1 MQEGETNL
9 IRKLTAANRKDVIA
23 METGIEDDYVI
34 RIFSELIKKD
44 EMLGYFEGQ
53 SLVGIAGM
61 TIYEG
66 DVAVLG
72 RLRTHSNYRGRGIAS
87 ALMNQLKEKAF
98 RSLNM
103 NWVGYATEKN
113 NIPGNRMARQ
123 LQMNL
128 EAIVVSSR
136 IIPGTVEGTIDTQS
150 YRSDYSRESK
160 KKYLE
165 EYSVNEDLTFFPH
178 SIYYPLPYVPNLTD
192 DYLDSIEMFQNN
204 MGSFIIMKEEK
215 GATYL
220 HVKVWN
226 EKTLHS
232 KELWQIVNAEAEKD
246 ARSIWIDLPTEQ
258 AKWLEAHSHQSIW
271 HLYGI
276 KKELVK

>member
-9 IRKLTAANRKDVIA
+9 IRKLTAADRKDVIA

-34 RIFSELIKKD
+34 RIFPKLIEQHD
-44 EMLGYFEGQ
+44 MLGYFEGPT
-53 SLVGIAGM
+53 LVGIAGM

-66 DVAVLG
+66 EIAVLG

-87 ALMNQLKEKAF
+87 ALMNELKEEAF
-98 RSLNM
+98 HSLNL
-103 NWVGYATEKN
+103 NWACYATEEN
-113 NIPGNRMARQ
+113 NIPGNRMARH

-136 IIPGTVEGTIDTQS
+136 ISPGTVEGTLDTQP

-165 EYSVNEDLTFFPH
+165 EYSVNEDLDFFPH

-192 DYLDSIEMFQNN
+192 GYLDSIEMFQNHS
-204 MGSFIIMKEEK
+204 GSFIIMKEEK

-226 EKTLHS
+226 ERTLHS
-232 KELWQIVNAEAEKD
+232 KELWQIVNAEAEKE

-258 AKWLEAHSHQSIW
+258 AKWLEAHSHQTIW
-271 HLYGI
+271 HLYGK